1 MLNCVEPNPASTR
14 AALSSFYGFFR
25 VVGAL
30 APLCLLAGAVFA
42 QMGGG
47 ENQNQNGSVPPVPV
61 VKYSVIGTVQN
72 EVNNAEMRGVEV
84 TLLGNGGEPLDSVYT
99 DSRGYFEFGNL
110 VQGMYIVTIE
120 HEGYEPYRE
129 NVFVFQRP
137 GARVYAKLRAAA
149 KDTKPAAPGNAVS
162 ARELALPQKAQETL
176 HKGLDALYQSHDPAK
191 GITYFEQVIQLAPEY
206 YEAYYDEGI
215 AYLRM
220 KKIDDA
226 QTAFQKSADL
236 GKGHF
241 AEPYIELATINAD
254 RGKFPDAERQARTG
268 LGIQPDSWRAHYELA
283 RILLGEGLPVDAEQ
297 SAFEARRLEPKFP
310 TVYVVLANIQLRLGK
325 NQAVIEDLDTYLKL
339 APDGSYSSQA
349 KQLKEKT
356 EKLLGRTPSPPGPDH

>member
-1 MLNCVEPNPASTR
+1 MLNRVELNPELNRATSST
-14 AALSSFYGFFR
+14 LYGFFR

-30 APLCLLAGAVFA
+30 ASLCLLAGTIFA
-42 QMGGG
+42 QMGG
-47 ENQNQNGSVPPVPV
+47 QNQNGGAPPPTPV

-110 VQGMYIVTIE
+110 NQGMYVVTIE

-129 NVFVFQRP
+129 NVMVFQRP
-137 GARVYAKLRAAA
+137 GARVYAKLRVSA
-149 KDTKPAAPGNAVS
+149 KNTKPAAPGNAVS

-176 HKGLDALYQSHDPAK
+176 HKGLSALYESRDPAK
-191 GITYFEQVIQLAPEY
+191 SLTYFEQVILLAPEY

-220 KKIDDA
+220 RKIDDA
-226 QTAFQKSADL
+226 QTAFQKSVDL
-236 GKGHF
+236 SKGHF
-241 AEPYIELATINAD
+241 AEPYIELATISAD
-254 RGKFPDAERQARTG
+254 RGKFPEAERMVRTG

-297 SAFEARRLEPKFP
+297 SAFESRRLEPKFP
-310 TVYVVLANIQLRLGK
+310 TLYVVLANIQLRLGK
-325 NQAVIEDLDTYLKL
+325 NEAVIEDLDTYLKL
-339 APDGSYSSQA
+339 APDGSYSNQA

-356 EKLLGRTPSPPGPDH
+356 EKLLARTPSPPTPDH